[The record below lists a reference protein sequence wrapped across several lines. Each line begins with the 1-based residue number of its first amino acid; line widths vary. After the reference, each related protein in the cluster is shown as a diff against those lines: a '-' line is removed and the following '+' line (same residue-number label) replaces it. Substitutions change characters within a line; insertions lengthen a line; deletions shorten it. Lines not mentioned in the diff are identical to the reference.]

1 MDSCCSILFHNSF
14 AELGYDQ
21 AYFIFQKS
29 SDNPVLLNMN
39 EIKAVKMVSP
49 PIPGYSVQLAL
60 VVELIAREHLSS
72 PVIKLMLK
80 IDGRPFWGKE
90 SITTDYS
97 LVQTWTKSLRL
108 SLLCHIFWLINF
120 TDRISI
126 VLFLWHHN

>member
-1 MDSCCSILFHNSF
+1 MMDSCCSILFHNSF
-14 AELGYDQ
+14 AEPGYDQ
-21 AYFIFQKS
+21 AYFIFHKS

-97 LVQTWTKSLRL
+97 LVQT
-108 SLLCHIFWLINF
+108 
-120 TDRISI
+120 
-126 VLFLWHHN
+126 